1 MPNGDGIDDDNQFAL
16 DDYDSETDGPSP
28 SLKESTASN
37 GLSSSTL
44 ELLERLKG
52 HESKV
57 QSEEGDGTDD
67 IKIFYCSRT
76 HSQLMQFA
84 NELRRVTLPSS
95 VPEEI
100 KQVFTEEELE
110 ERIKHLSLGSR
121 KNLCINPK
129 VASLGD
135 PTAINERCLELQQP
149 NTTEQQ
155 RCSFLPSKEDEMKT
169 LSFRDHALSTVKDI
183 EDLGNLGKKMNICP
197 YYASRPVVS
206 QSEVGLLLQ
215 FHLIAGANFK
225 ADYNPS
231 VSATPTTISSGG
243 P

>member
-1 MPNGDGIDDDNQFAL
+1 
-16 DDYDSETDGPSP
+16 
-28 SLKESTASN
+28 
-37 GLSSSTL
+37 
-44 ELLERLKG
+44 
-52 HESKV
+52 
-57 QSEEGDGTDD
+57 
-67 IKIFYCSRT
+67 
-76 HSQLMQFA
+76 MQFA

-95 VPEEI
+95 VPEEL

-110 ERIKHLSLGSR
+110 ERIRHLSLGSR

-135 PTAINERCLELQQP
+135 STAINERCLELQQP

-155 RCSFLPSKEDEMKT
+155 RCSFLPSKEDEMAT

-183 EDLGNLGKKMNICP
+183 EDLGKLGKKMNICP
-197 YYASRPVVS
+197 YYASRPVAS
-206 QSEVGLLLQ
+206 QSEVGLPLQ
-215 FHLIAGANFK
+215 HLIAGANFK

-231 VSATPTTISSGG
+231 VSSTPTTISSGG